1 MTKTWH
7 AFLFTLYF
15 IWQVKHSSQESSPCQ
30 IPTVIRGSWFSWE
43 NGRNTLTEINA
54 ETMTNRGY
62 CVNMHQMYHVNYTFV
77 FRNKECYHCVNLIV
91 RTVNVLEK
99 LEASCM
105 NLPDGVEPT
114 VENVCKGLRSD
125 QQLITLFS
133 ENHVPVNCRSSLEGV
148 WQFAYQNRFRF
159 TGECNHPDA
168 QIRSC
173 QTAGTQFL
181 ITNQKFNITYKQCSG
196 MKNTFDGVVEYSCLG
211 DWFVDKN
218 HFFAVANTKESRK
231 DEKYRCF
238 LKNRDDDLYIGVSIT
253 AECNTLKTV
262 EKSPERLRVT
272 PVKAEVVEP
281 GCRFPEDMSGLWI
294 NTANID
300 ADIFINE
307 THIIET
313 SYPDEGRYR
322 RTIYVCRES
331 RDTRVMMARLTVDG
345 CQKDYVCFDFVRRH
359 HNVIRY
365 RRGVAVIKDDFHTV
379 CSWVQFPNKE
389 AWKYDLFLAK
399 DPVPVRCPVAGKYMF
414 TQTGDVLFETRILGG
429 VTLSPRPN
437 IYCKQNISDFSVCD
451 TDQKEITIDET
462 YCLSVD
468 HLGRPVDIYSLPDY
482 KMKCIGF
489 WKENLKS
496 YLITY
501 DELDPFSKYRC
512 WVYQRADL
520 NKVLM
525 SQAIGP
531 FCDLKQDVTSKNY
544 TEGAAVAL
552 ELQEY
557 ERERDR
563 CPMYF
568 DDGSNP
574 WVITENYIKVFH
586 YGNAGTKL
594 SFSYPSLISI
604 VSIVH
609 VILTHS
615 TFVVFSLDNIRL
627 M

>member
-1 MTKTWH
+1 MKRFFIFTFVTCFTWH
-7 AFLFTLYF
+7 VIKT
-15 IWQVKHSSQESSPCQ
+15 QNVKNCQ
-30 IPTVIRGSWFSWE
+30 IPLVIRGSWFSWE
-43 NGRNTLTEINA
+43 NGRNTLTHINA
-54 ETMTNRGY
+54 NSMTGRGT
-62 CVNMHQMYHVNYTFV
+62 CINMIAEYHINHTFV
-77 FRNKECYHCVNLIV
+77 FRDTNTPTTYDSCYHCVKLIV

-99 LEASCM
+99 LEVSCV
-105 NLPDGVEPT
+105 NLPNEVAPT
-114 VENVCKGLRSD
+114 VDNVCRGLNAN
-125 QQLITLFS
+125 QHLITLFS
-133 ENHVPVNCRSSLEGV
+133 ENYVPVNCRSSLEGV

-168 QIRSC
+168 QIKSC

-181 ITNQKFNITYKQCSG
+181 ITNQKFNITYKKCSG
-196 MKNTFDGVVEYSCLG
+196 MKGTFDGLVEYSCLG

-262 EKSPERLRVT
+262 EKSPERLRIT
-272 PVKAEVVEP
+272 PVKAEIVEP
-281 GCRFPEDMSGLWI
+281 GCHLPEDMSGNWI

-300 ADIFINE
+300 ADIFINK

-313 SYPDEGRYR
+313 WYPDEGRYR
-322 RTIYVCRES
+322 RTIYVCREQKDS
-331 RDTRVMMARLTVDG
+331 RVMMARLTVDG
-345 CQKDYVCFDFVRRH
+345 CQKDYVCFDFIRRH
-359 HNVIRY
+359 HNIIRY
-365 RRGVAVIKDDFHTV
+365 RRGMAVIKDDFHTV
-379 CSWVQFPNKE
+379 CSWVQFPNRE
-389 AWKYDLFLAK
+389 SWKFDLFLAK
-399 DPVPVRCPVAGKYMF
+399 NPVPVRCPIAGKYMF
-414 TQTGDVLFETRILGG
+414 HQKGDVLFETRILGG
-429 VTLSPRPN
+429 VTKSPRPN
-437 IYCKQNISDFSVCD
+437 IYCKQNISDFSVCS
-451 TDQKEITIDET
+451 TDQKEIAIDET

-468 HLGRPVDIYSLPDY
+468 HLGKPVDIYSDPDY
-482 KMKCIGF
+482 IMKCIGY

-520 NKVLM
+520 NRVLL

-531 FCDLKQDVTSKNY
+531 FCDLKQDVSSQNY

-557 ERERDR
+557 ERERDQ
-563 CPMYF
+563 CPMHF

-574 WVITENYIKVFH
+574 WEQKENFVNIFHFGSGSSIKNH
-586 YGNAGTKL
+586 
-594 SFSYPSLISI
+594 
-604 VSIVH
+604 
-609 VILTHS
+609 
-615 TFVVFSLDNIRL
+615 FSLFIISL
-627 M
+627 VAIFSFKIM